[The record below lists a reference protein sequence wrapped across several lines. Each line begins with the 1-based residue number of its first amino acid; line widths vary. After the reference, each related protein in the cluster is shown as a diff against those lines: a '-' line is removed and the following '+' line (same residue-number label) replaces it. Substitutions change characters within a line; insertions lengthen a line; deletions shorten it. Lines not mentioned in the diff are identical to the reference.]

1 MVQQGV
7 LAQRS
12 RSMIIVNKR
21 VQVIMWWFRSVVIP
35 VVIAK
40 LEPEPILTIL
50 YLTTMTCPAVLPI
63 CGSMREAGTG
73 TDAQPQSYDAAV
85 DARPSVREAG
95 TGTDA
100 RLRNDASVDVRPSV
114 REVGS
119 TAAPAVRDAANQAL
133 TWLAP
138 YMNSAKVDHAGVAI
152 GKAQVA
158 YDTVNTLHGSLKL
171 PSERDEINYIP
182 SVDALHFLSHSQGT
196 RLLPYPPRYFP

>member
-1 MVQQGV
+1 M
-7 LAQRS
+7 
-12 RSMIIVNKR
+12 
-21 VQVIMWWFRSVVIP
+21 
-35 VVIAK
+35 
-40 LEPEPILTIL
+40 
-50 YLTTMTCPAVLPI
+50 
-63 CGSMREAGTG
+63 
-73 TDAQPQSYDAAV
+73 
-85 DARPSVREAG
+85 REAG